1 MPASDHHLTVC
12 CLTLFYAVFHGMR
25 ILYGAFAQG
34 QGHFSK
40 AAVLVPLLER
50 AGHTVRVISS
60 GGQQAPPG
68 YHFCWHRHFPGLA
81 YVVRDGRT
89 RYGETLRTWIGQ
101 IPRVF
106 SHLRTVRSIVREFS
120 PDIII
125 SDFEPLTASPVIEA
139 KCEVVALSRQVAL
152 FDSKVP
158 LPEGM
163 LRERRLTRAVI
174 RLFTAGADRQYG
186 FHYAPASARCL
197 PPVIRPDLV
206 NVHPC
211 AGDHLVVYNVY
222 HAVADGSPEALVD
235 WASRRRISVL
245 AYGFPGVER
254 GIRGPVEFK
263 AASRH
268 GMLSDMAASR
278 GVITSAGLTT
288 AVEAFLLRKPVCV
301 VPIPG
306 QWEQHVNAF
315 HLDGLRVARWCPG
328 WDYDRVLDCPAPTAD
343 HPLLNWLATPAERVL
358 ECVLEAKPIAAL
370 NWPRPNF
377 ETRCSLDLADRR
389 PCRIAS

>member
-1 MPASDHHLTVC
+1 
-12 CLTLFYAVFHGMR
+12 MR

-34 QGHFSK
+34 QGHFAK

-60 GGQQAPPG
+60 GGRHAPAG
-68 YHFCWHRHFPGLA
+68 YVFRWHRHFPGLA

-89 RYGETLRTWIGQ
+89 RYGDTLRTWVGQ
-101 IPRVF
+101 IPKVV
-106 SHLRTVRSIVREFS
+106 SHLRTIRSIVREFS

-152 FDSKVP
+152 FDSKLP

-163 LRERRLTRAVI
+163 SRERRLTRAVI

-186 FHYAPASARCL
+186 YHYAPASARCL
-197 PPVIRPDLV
+197 PPVIRPDLASAR
-206 NVHPC
+206 PSW
-211 AGDHLVVYNVY
+211 GDHLVVYNVY
-222 HAVADGSPEALVD
+222 HTVADGSPEALVD
-235 WASRRRISVL
+235 WANRRRISVR

-254 GIRGPVEFK
+254 GTQGRVEFK
-263 AASRH
+263 SSSRQ
-268 GMLSDMAASR
+268 GILSDMAGCR

-288 AVEAFLLRKPVCV
+288 AVEAFLLQKPVCV

-306 QWEQHVNAF
+306 QWEQYVNAF
-315 HLDGLRVARWCPG
+315 HLDVLGIARWCQG
-328 WDYDRVLDCPAPTAD
+328 WDYDRLLDCPAGAAD
-343 HPLLNWLATPAERVL
+343 HPLLNWLATPAERIL
-358 ECVLEAKPIAAL
+358 ECVLEANPIAAL
-370 NWPRPNF
+370 LHPPQKADARHSR
-377 ETRCSLDLADRR
+377 EIAGCSI
-389 PCRIAS
+389 CRIAS